1 MKRQLQII
9 GILLTSLLLCVQR
22 QCNAA
27 TTPFAS
33 RRAIIVPQLQQ
44 INTSS
49 ALGEDDD
56 DGSINFNFKT
66 RTSSSYSSRLKLVRG
81 GSNIILSSSSPILST
96 ITTIIAQ
103 SLNVATAAF
112 VGSGY
117 VGCYIASLIIQQL
130 QQCKLSTNIANN
142 SSNINMLGKWKW
154 TILAT
159 ITHILHNNHNH
170 SSSIKNPTFLAT
182 LWIYSHLVN
191 PTLGGLIGC
200 THVLLGGLSS
210 LLGSQ
215 VVINQL
221 SDLMDVRL
229 PPLDEDGNMSYNVHN
244 FDRAREESKSVL
256 VDVLV
261 RVMSSLSIFTSFP
274 RDCLSLYLGVSALLT
289 WASSSLDLKS
299 NSSGM
304 MWKVVSEQW
313 MPWWI
318 DGLFGDVIGE
328 DSAAATAVAMAVD
341 TKTVT
346 MRLFTLHWI
355 IMLVKGTTALLLQL

>member
-1 MKRQLQII
+1 MMKRQLQII
-9 GILLTSLLLCVQR
+9 GILLTSLLCVQR

-49 ALGEDDD
+49 SALGEDDD

-66 RTSSSYSSRLKLVRG
+66 RTSTYGRLKLVRG

-117 VGCYIASLIIQQL
+117 VGCFIASLIIQQL
-130 QQCKLSTNIANN
+130 QQCKLSTNIG
-142 SSNINMLGKWKW
+142 SSNNNMLGKWKW

-159 ITHILHNNHNH
+159 ITHILHHNH

-182 LWIYSHLVN
+182 LWIYSHIVN

-299 NSSGM
+299 NSGM
-304 MWKVVSEQW
+304 LWKVVSEQW

-328 DSAAATAVAMAVD
+328 DSSAVAAVAMAVD

>member
-1 MKRQLQII
+1 MLRQLQII
-9 GILLTSLLLCVQR
+9 GILLTSLLICVQR

-49 ALGEDDD
+49 SALGEDDD

-66 RTSSSYSSRLKLVRG
+66 RTSSYSSRLKLVRG
-81 GSNIILSSSSPILST
+81 GNIILSSYSILST

-130 QQCKLSTNIANN
+130 QQCKLSNIADN
-142 SSNINMLGKWKW
+142 SNGNVLGKWKW

-159 ITHILHNNHNH
+159 ITHILHHNH

-215 VVINQL
+215 VVINRL

-229 PPLDEDGNMSYNVHN
+229 PPLDEDGNMSYNVDN

-261 RVMSSLSIFTSFP
+261 RVISSLTIFTSFP
-274 RDCLSLYLGVSALLT
+274 RDCLSLYLGVSAFLFLT
-289 WASSSLDLKS
+289 WASSSLNLKS
-299 NSSGM
+299 TNGM
-304 MWKVVSEQW
+304 LWKVVSEQW

-328 DSAAATAVAMAVD
+328 DSAADVATYMVVD

>member
-1 MKRQLQII
+1 MKRQL
-9 GILLTSLLLCVQR
+9 ILLASLLCVQR

-27 TTPFAS
+27 TPSFA

-49 ALGEDDD
+49 VLGEDDI

-66 RTSSSYSSRLKLVRG
+66 RTSSYSSRLKLVRG
-81 GSNIILSSSSPILST
+81 GNILSSSSPILST

-130 QQCKLSTNIANN
+130 QQCKLSTNI
-142 SSNINMLGKWKW
+142 SNINGNVLGKWKW

-159 ITHILHNNHNH
+159 ITHILHHNH

-215 VVINQL
+215 VVINRL

-229 PPLDEDGNMSYNVHN
+229 PPLDEDGNMSYNVHK

>member
-1 MKRQLQII
+1 MMKRQLQII
-9 GILLTSLLLCVQR
+9 GILLTSLVQR

-49 ALGEDDD
+49 SALGEDDD

-66 RTSSSYSSRLKLVRG
+66 RTSSYNKRLKLVRG
-81 GSNIILSSSSPILST
+81 GNIILSSSPILST

-142 SSNINMLGKWKW
+142 SNSSMLGKWKW
-154 TILAT
+154 AILAT
-159 ITHILHNNHNH
+159 ITHILHNNH
-170 SSSIKNPTFLAT
+170 SSSIKNPTFPAT

-229 PPLDEDGNMSYNVHN
+229 PPLDEDGNMSYNVDN
-244 FDRAREESKSVL
+244 FDRVREESKSVL

-261 RVMSSLSIFTSFP
+261 RVMSSLTIFTSFP
-274 RDCLSLYLGVSALLT
+274 RDCLSLYLGVSAFLT
-289 WASSSLDLKS
+289 WASSSLNLKS
-299 NSSGM
+299 TNGM
-304 MWKVVSEQW
+304 LWKVVSEQW

-328 DSAAATAVAMAVD
+328 DSAADVATYMVVH

>member
-1 MKRQLQII
+1 M
-9 GILLTSLLLCVQR
+9 
-22 QCNAA
+22 
-27 TTPFAS
+27 
-33 RRAIIVPQLQQ
+33 
-44 INTSS
+44 IN
-49 ALGEDDD
+49 
-56 DGSINFNFKT
+56 
-66 RTSSSYSSRLKLVRG
+66 R
-81 GSNIILSSSSPILST
+81 
-96 ITTIIAQ
+96 
-103 SLNVATAAF
+103 
-112 VGSGY
+112 
-117 VGCYIASLIIQQL
+117 
-130 QQCKLSTNIANN
+130 
-142 SSNINMLGKWKW
+142 
-154 TILAT
+154 
-159 ITHILHNNHNH
+159 
-170 SSSIKNPTFLAT
+170 
-182 LWIYSHLVN
+182 
-191 PTLGGLIGC
+191 
-200 THVLLGGLSS
+200 
-210 LLGSQ
+210 
-215 VVINQL
+215 L

-261 RVMSSLSIFTSFP
+261 RVMSSLTIFTSFP

-304 MWKVVSEQW
+304 MWKVVGEQW

-328 DSAAATAVAMAVD
+328 DSSAAAAVAMAVD